1 MNPEEKKVDKL
12 AQMNHYFALCK
23 NDADKYLM
31 LFALKKLNLLAGKT
45 VIMTSNGITAYRV
58 KLFLSRF

>member
-1 MNPEEKKVDKL
+1 MDKL